1 MKATPEQQKL
11 AYAKRLLKKEVDR
24 EGFGST
30 YYDAAITGCNSAI
43 VYCEK
48 FKHYHEGIAEV
59 LEKLEERRSV
69 LLQIRDDRGAI
80 ASEDYRIKQAKK
92 EWLRFS
98 SI

>member
-1 MKATPEQQKL
+1 MKATPEKQKL
-11 AYAKRLLKKEVDR
+11 AYAKRLLKKEIER

-30 YYDAAITGCNSAI
+30 YYDAAIEGCNSAI
-43 VYCEK
+43 AYCER
-48 FKHYHEGIAEV
+48 FKHYHEGIAKV

-69 LLQIRDDRGAI
+69 LIQIRDDRDVI
-80 ASEDYRIKQAKK
+80 ASEDYRKKQAKK